1 MPRHLTATSDIVQTG
16 WLHKRNRSHAMG
28 SPFSRKWSRRFF
40 TLDQRKG
47 TLSYRKTVSG
57 KPSTIIPLMDISA
70 VKELGGCAVA
80 IDDWSDGEGLFSIR
94 VHGRELELYAGDAET
109 RKTWVANL
117 RRVVEVQ
124 CSEETLSRKCE
135 KSGAPM
141 AATTTLSSRNSWSQ
155 QRLPTT
161 PMLEGKLEGGERAD
175 DKAQNIEELDPETL
189 HAQMQLEMAR
199 HRGASTPPCSSSCS
213 TTQDDSTRSPS
224 CATEPPDVPDE
235 IVDEIEEISL
245 SDSD

>member
-1 MPRHLTATSDIVQTG
+1 MPRHLTATCDIVQTG

-28 SPFSRKWSRRFF
+28 SPFSRKWSKRFF

-47 TLSYRKTVSG
+47 TLSYQKYQSG
-57 KPSTIIPLMDISA
+57 KPTTIIPLMDISA

-80 IDDWSDGEGLFSIR
+80 IDDWSDGEGLFSIC
-94 VHGRELELYAGDAET
+94 VHGRELELYAGDSET
-109 RKTWVANL
+109 RTTWVANL

-141 AATTTLSSRNSWSQ
+141 AATTALSNRNSWSQ
-155 QRLPTT
+155 QRMPTA
-161 PMLEGKLEGGERAD
+161 PMSGGKLEGGERAD
-175 DKAQNIEELDPETL
+175 DKAQKIEGLDRETL

-199 HRGASTPPCSSSCS
+199 HRGGSTPPGSSSCS

-224 CATEPPDVPDE
+224 FATEPPDLPDE
-235 IVDEIEEISL
+235 IVDDIEEISL